1 VRDPS
6 ASPEQKIF
14 DFQERQCKVE
24 GLNRKSSIFKKGP
37 PTIGVSTLV
46 ESLHTTNI
54 EENYCDKLRN
64 RNSPPLRSGEL
75 AHKLRSSNSIS
86 RLKKIYDM
94 DIDFDE
100 ASKAWLQ
107 NKKKTGD
114 GCYAYTS

>member
-1 VRDPS
+1 MQTRS
-6 ASPEQKIF
+6 QTNS
-14 DFQERQCKVE
+14 ERKYFNV
-24 GLNRKSSIFKKGP
+24 LAAKKKHKFLR
-37 PTIGVSTLV
+37 TTSFEVCQDNSVLRT
-46 ESLHTTNI
+46 SLSVHTTNI

-75 AHKLRSSNSIS
+75 AHKLRSSNSVS
-86 RLKKIYDM
+86 RLKKIYDV

-114 GCYAYTS
+114 GCYTYTS